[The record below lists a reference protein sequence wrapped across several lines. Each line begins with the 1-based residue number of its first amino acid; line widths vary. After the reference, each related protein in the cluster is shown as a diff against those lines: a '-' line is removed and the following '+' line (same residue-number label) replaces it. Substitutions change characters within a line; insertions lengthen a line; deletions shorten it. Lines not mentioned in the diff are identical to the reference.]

1 MYCPMRVG
9 TGVWYMSQFW
19 DTYQTP
25 VPTTKKQPQPHIRAA
40 VIFYPGAQ
48 VIPDARNMLII
59 SGEYD

>member
-1 MYCPMRVG
+1 MRVG

-25 VPTTKKQPQPHIRAA
+25 VPTTKKITAAPHIRAA
-40 VIFYPGAQ
+40 VIFYPGTQ
-48 VIPDARNMLII
+48 VIPDARNVLII

>member
-19 DTYQTP
+19 DTYQTL
-25 VPTTKKQPQPHIRAA
+25 VPTTKNNRSPHIRAA
-40 VIFYPGAQ
+40 VIFYP
-48 VIPDARNMLII
+48 DARNLLII